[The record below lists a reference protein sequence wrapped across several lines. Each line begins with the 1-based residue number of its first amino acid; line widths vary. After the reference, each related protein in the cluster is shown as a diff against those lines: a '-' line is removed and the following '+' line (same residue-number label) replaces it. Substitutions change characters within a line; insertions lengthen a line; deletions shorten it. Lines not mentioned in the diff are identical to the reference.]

1 MSRQPRMKRGF
12 VLSDWLLEILLVIL
26 IIGFALVAPGFFT
39 GSNMLNILRNISFKG
54 VIAFGMTMVII
65 AGEIDLSVGSM
76 VGFAG
81 VMTALLSKTLMA
93 AGLGGGPAIIIAIL
107 VTLVLAFIAGSG
119 MSVIITKYSVPSFI
133 MTLAMLNALR
143 GAALLTS
150 GGFPITGYP
159 IWFNKLGS
167 GYVGPVPTPAIL
179 FIIVMLIMFFVMNK
193 TPFGRSIYAVGSN
206 KESAKLSGINV
217 NRVKRIIFGVTW
229 MLAAAAGIM
238 ISSQLNSGTPMAG
251 QSWETDVIS
260 SVIIGGASLSGGA
273 GTIRGTLVG
282 CIFLGVLLNG
292 MTLMNVN
299 DYWQYV
305 VRGVLITGAVL
316 MNTQLR
322 GRIRRLVTKS

>member
-1 MSRQPRMKRGF
+1 MNGQTKMKRKF

-26 IIGFALVAPGFFT
+26 IIIFAFCAPGFFSV
-39 GSNMLNILRNISFKG
+39 SNILNILRNSSFKG

-76 VGFAG
+76 VGLAG
-81 VMTALLSKTLMA
+81 VMTALISKALIASGMSGEMAIVIAIAVTLIFAFA
-93 AGLGGGPAIIIAIL
+93 AGSAI
-107 VTLVLAFIAGSG
+107 
-119 MSVIITKYSVPSFI
+119 SVIITKYEVPSFI
-133 MTLAMLNALR
+133 MTLAMQNALR

-159 IWFNKLGS
+159 TWFNKLGS
-167 GYVGPVPTPAIL
+167 GYVGIVPTPAIL
-179 FIIVMLIMFFVMNK
+179 FIAVMLIMFFVMNK

-206 KESAKLSGINV
+206 KEAAKLSGINV
-217 NRVKRIIFGVTW
+217 NRVKRIIFGSTW
-229 MLAAAAGIM
+229 FLAAAAGVM

-251 QSWETDVIS
+251 LNWETDVIS
-260 SVIIGGASLSGGA
+260 SVIIGGASLTGGS

-292 MTLMNVN
+292 MTLMNIN

-305 VRGVLITGAVL
+305 VRGILITGAVL

-322 GRIRRLVTKS
+322 GRLQKLLEK